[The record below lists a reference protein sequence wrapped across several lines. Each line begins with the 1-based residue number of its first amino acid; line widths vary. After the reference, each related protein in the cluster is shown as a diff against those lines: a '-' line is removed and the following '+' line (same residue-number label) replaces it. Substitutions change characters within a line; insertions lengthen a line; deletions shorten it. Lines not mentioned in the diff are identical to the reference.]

1 MSDYSD
7 AFSEVKRAVQPD
19 IDPRLSYGDGQ
30 VPDPDSDLDAIIL
43 ASVKAALWESGA
55 SVQYGDVLIPTVG
68 NGRRYRVSVAG
79 ALGSTEPS
87 WPGYDYGSVV
97 SGGATLVEDG
107 YFVGSVYDVRK
118 AIYAALDLK
127 VQRSVNKDQYLQDSR
142 GQASSFL
149 YLNLVRERD
158 KYRPVGIA

>member
-1 MSDYSD
+1 LSDFSD
-7 AFSEVKRAVQPD
+7 AFSEVKRVVQPD
-19 IDPRLSYGDGQ
+19 LDPRLSYGDGQ

-55 SVQYGDVLIPTVG
+55 SVKYGDVIVPTAG
-68 NGRRYRVSVAG
+68 NGRRYRVTVAG
-79 ALGSTEPS
+79 VLGSTEPT
-87 WPGYDYGSVV
+87 WPTSDYGSVT
-97 SGGATLVEDG
+97 SGEVTLVEDG

-158 KYRPVGIA
+158 KYKPVGIA